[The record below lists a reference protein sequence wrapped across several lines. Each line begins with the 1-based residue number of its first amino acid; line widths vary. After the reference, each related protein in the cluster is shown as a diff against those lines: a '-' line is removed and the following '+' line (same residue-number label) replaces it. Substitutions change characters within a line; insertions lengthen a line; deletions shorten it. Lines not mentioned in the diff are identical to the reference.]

1 MARKGSPRSDNLRR
15 LVALEAA
22 RLMGEHGIDDF
33 LTAKRKAAERL
44 GVQDKGNLPRNAEI
58 EAALAEKQRLFD
70 GEAHLSRLL
79 ELRRRARE
87 VMEFFSDFQPR
98 LVGGVL
104 SGTAPPGSEVEL
116 HLFAEATEL
125 VAMKLIDADIP
136 HRLVERRLRM
146 PGDGHVA
153 VPAFRFVAGDDEIVA
168 YVFPPEGLRRAPCS
182 PVDGRPMQR
191 AGLRELEALLLPG
204 PDLLPDGW

>member
-1 MARKGSPRSDNLRR
+1 MARKASTRSDNLRR
-15 LVALEAA
+15 LVAQEAA

-58 EAALAEKQRLFD
+58 EEALAENQRLFL
-70 GEAHLSRLL
+70 GEKHENRVQ
-79 ELRRRARE
+79 ELRKRARE
-87 VMEFFSDFQPR
+87 VMNFFRDFHPR

-104 SGTAPPGSEVEL
+104 SGTAPPGSEVEV

-125 VAMKLIDADIP
+125 VALRLIDANIP
-136 HRLVERRLRM
+136 HRLVERKVRM
-146 PGDGHVA
+146 ARDGHVA
-153 VPAFRFVAGDDEIVA
+153 VPAFRFVAGDDEILA

-191 AGLRELEALLLPG
+191 AGLRELESLLLPH
-204 PDLLPDGW
+204 PAPVPE